1 MAVSLPGTNRSRYAR
16 LNASE
21 PGIDPY
27 TRAVSDVYQ
36 DLFGE
41 GSFIGKGIY
50 DVDAFERALAGRF
63 PENRILSHDLLEGC
77 YARAGL
83 LSDVQLYEEYPARY
97 SADVS
102 RRHRW
107 IRGDWQIA
115 GWVCPR
121 VPGPNGCLRKNPLSA
136 LSRWKIFDNLRR
148 SLVPAAVTFLFVLGW
163 TVLSPVWFWTLSTL
177 ALILSAP
184 LLAAFVD
191 LFRKPED
198 VRFNQ
203 HLTSTARA
211 TAQHLTQA
219 LLTLMCLPYEG
230 FYSLGAIVRTAGR
243 MWFTRTRLLEWNPSS
258 AVDKTSRGLI
268 GAYRSMWIGP
278 GIAVVTAVYLMLSRA
293 DAFMVAAPILS
304 LWLASPF
311 FTWWISRPLPQRE
324 ARLTSEQTVFLR
336 KMARKTWAFFET
348 YVGPD
353 DHWLPPD
360 NYQEH
365 PAPQIAHRT
374 SPTNMGLALLA
385 NLSAYDFGYLSAG
398 QLIERTAHTFDSM
411 AGLERFRG
419 HFYNWYD
426 TQSLKPLLP
435 MYISS
440 VDSGNLAGHMMT
452 LRSGLLTLPD
462 EKILADRVF
471 DGLRDS
477 LSLLS
482 DALGPHAISQVDR
495 LHAEVAAAC
504 QDRPTT
510 LATVHRTLTGLTAHA
525 DEVAVSSERLNG
537 DAARWAQALA
547 QQCHDALNE
556 LTFLIP
562 WMGLPSSARR
572 LNAFPGLDQMPTLRT
587 LTRLEGEWL
596 PVIGQRLGP
605 DTTETERAWLVDLQ
619 RHMSAA
625 TQRAGQR
632 IASLNHLAWQSSQFA
647 HMEYDF
653 LFDET
658 RYLLS
663 IGYNVAERR
672 RDASY
677 YDLLASEARL
687 CSFVAIAQGT
697 TAAGKLVCPRTP
709 AHDHGWR
716 SDSSFVERVDVR
728 VPHAAPHHAD
738 LSTYAARSNLSRCGG
753 ATDRVW
759 ARTRRSVGR
768 LGIRLQHGRRAS
780 QLPVPGVRRARPGT
794 ETRPGRGFGHCTL
807 CLGPRP
813 HGRARGGLRESAATH
828 G

>member
-1 MAVSLPGTNRSRYAR
+1 M
-16 LNASE
+16 
-21 PGIDPY
+21 
-27 TRAVSDVYQ
+27 
-36 DLFGE
+36 
-41 GSFIGKGIY
+41 
-50 DVDAFERALAGRF
+50 
-63 PENRILSHDLLEGC
+63 
-77 YARAGL
+77 
-83 LSDVQLYEEYPARY
+83 
-97 SADVS
+97 
-102 RRHRW
+102 
-107 IRGDWQIA
+107 
-115 GWVCPR
+115 
-121 VPGPNGCLRKNPLSA
+121 
-136 LSRWKIFDNLRR
+136 RR
-148 SLVPAAVTFLFVLGW
+148 SWP
-163 TVLSPVWFWTLSTL
+163 
-177 ALILSAP
+177 
-184 LLAAFVD
+184 AFVD

-230 FYSLGAIVRTAGR
+230 FYSLGAILRTAGR

-268 GAYRSMWIGP
+268 GAYRSMWVGP

-293 DAFMVAAPILS
+293 DALMVAAPILS

-398 QLIERTAHTFDSM
+398 RLIERTAHTFDSM

-440 VDSGNLAGHMMT
+440 VDSGNLAGHIMT

-462 EKILADRVF
+462 DKILADPAF

-510 LATVHRTLTGLTAHA
+510 LATVHRILTGLTAHA
-525 DEVAVSSERLNG
+525 DEVAAQLGSASNG

-562 WMGLPSSARR
+562 WMGLPSSARI
-572 LNAFPGLDQMPTLRT
+572 LNAFPGLDQMPTLRM

-596 PVIGQRLGP
+596 PVVGQRLGP

-658 RYLLS
+658 RVPAVDRLQ
-663 IGYNVAERR
+663 RQR
-672 RDASY
+672 RDAGRQ
-677 YDLLASEARL
+677 LLRSAGLRSETVQFRRDCAR
-687 CSFVAIAQGT
+687 T

-709 AHDHGWR
+709 AHDFGRR
-716 SDSSFVERVDVR
+716 SDASFLERLDVR
-728 VPHAAPHHAD
+728 IPDAAPGHAD
-738 LSTYAARSNLSRCGG
+738 L
-753 ATDRVW
+753 
-759 ARTRRSVGR
+759 
-768 LGIRLQHGRRAS
+768 
-780 QLPVPGVRRARPGT
+780 
-794 ETRPGRGFGHCTL
+794 
-807 CLGPRP
+807 
-813 HGRARGGLRESAATH
+813 
-828 G
+828 